1 MKRAFGTLIAAF
13 TLQACS
19 LCAAV
24 ISYSYD
30 AAGRMTAVNY
40 DGASRTAYGYDKTGS
55 LLSRVSTVTPALTPP
70 PHLAATFNGLI
81 TNGAPE
87 AGNSG
92 IITLK
97 LLANGSYS
105 GKLTVGAV
113 TISFK
118 GSFAADG
125 GTDTIPITG
134 KPPLTS
140 LDITLDVLGPVP
152 RITGTLSGTG
162 FDSDIAMEA
171 VLYNSKTLPLPA
183 GLIGKYTALFTP
195 TENSPGIPQGD
206 GYAIVNVK
214 NNGAVS
220 LAGKLADN
228 SKITQGSL
236 IHGANVWPIFV
247 SLNKKAG
254 FISGQAV
261 FATDPGVSDFT
272 GSISWLKP
280 ATSGLFHPGDFDT
293 VLDLTGAR
301 YLPPL
306 KDQRALFLANAAPNA
321 VFTASGGGLAV
332 DPLVRDITLDSKNKF
347 IIPPHASALKLSL
360 ASATGLFSGSFKDG
374 TATRAF
380 GGVILQSLNM
390 GSGFFP
396 GATES
401 GLVELEPA
409 P

>member
-1 MKRAFGTLIAAF
+1 MKTLS
-13 TLQACS
+13 TL
-19 LCAAV
+19 LCALLLLSPGFIFAIQ

-40 DGASRTAYGYDKTGS
+40 DSASRTAYGYDKNGS
-55 LLSRVSTVTPALTPP
+55 LLARVSTVTPALTPP

-81 TNGAPE
+81 SNGAPE

-171 VLYNSKTLPLPA
+171 ALYNSKALPLPA
-183 GLIGKYTALFTP
+183 GFIGKYTALFTP
-195 TENSPGIPQGD
+195 TENTPGIPQGD

-236 IHGANVWPIFV
+236 IHGANVWPLFV

-254 FISGQAV
+254 FISGQVA

-272 GSISWLKP
+272 GGLSWLKP
-280 ATSGLFHPGDFDT
+280 ATSGLFHPDEFDT
-293 VLDLTGAR
+293 VLDFAGAR

-306 KDQRALFLANAAPNA
+306 KGQSALLLASTTPNT

-332 DPLVRDITLDSKNKF
+332 DPLVRGITLDSKNKF
-347 IIPPHASALKLSL
+347 VIPPHTSALKLSL

-374 TATRAF
+374 AATRAF

-390 GSGFFP
+390 GSGFFT